1 MKLSVIIVNY
11 NVEYFLEQCLYSV
24 RKACLGLDSEVW
36 VVDNDS
42 IDGSLKMVQSKF
54 PEVNVI
60 ANKTNTGFSKA
71 NNQAIQQARGEYVLL
86 LNPDTI
92 VEEDTFLK
100 VVNFMDSHQDAGGL
114 GVKMVDGKGK
124 FLPESKRGLP
134 TPSVAFYKIFGL
146 STLFPGSKTFGKYH
160 LTYLNNEETHCV
172 DVLSGAFMLLRK
184 TALDKTGLLDED
196 YFMYGEDVDL
206 SYRITKA
213 GYKNYY
219 FPGTRI
225 VHYKGESTKK
235 SSVNYVFTFYNAMAI
250 FAGKHFSKSNAR
262 LFITLIN
269 LAIYF
274 RASLSLG
281 RRFALKAFIPV
292 LDAFTIYGGVL
303 LLKNYWESV
312 IFQGG
317 GHYPPG
323 FIFIALPLY
332 TAVWILAIFL
342 SGGYDRP
349 FKLLKV
355 FQGVFVGTVVIL
367 TAYGLLN
374 ESMRYSRALILF
386 GAIWGAF
393 GLTAIR
399 FALHLSGLK
408 AYRIGF
414 EENRRYAIIGHHDE
428 CERVAEI
435 LRRTHQQPGFIGFV
449 GTETSELGNY
459 EYIGKLSQIRDII
472 RIYGIHEVI
481 FCGRDVSSQE
491 IIDQMADLQELEVDY
506 KTAPPESMSIIGS
519 NSISTT
525 GDLFIVDINSIAK
538 PRNLRNK
545 RFFDISLAL
554 VLLLSYPALLFVV
567 KQKAGLF
574 ANIIK
579 VLFGK
584 KSWIGFSKHLDKKH
598 RLPKV
603 KMGVLTPDDAWPL
616 ETFEEKTSLKLNL
629 LYARDYRVMNDL
641 TIIYRAFGK
650 LGQG

>member
-1 MKLSVIIVNY
+1 MKLSIIIVNY
-11 NVEYFLEQCLYSV
+11 NVEFFLEQCLYSV
-24 RKACLGLDSEVW
+24 RKACAGLDTEVW
-36 VVDNDS
+36 VVDNNS
-42 IDGSLKMVQSKF
+42 IDGSLKMVQTKF
-54 PEVNVI
+54 PEVKII
-60 ANKTNTGFSKA
+60 ANKTNTGFAKA
-71 NNQAIQQARGEYVLL
+71 NNQAIRVAKSEYILL

-92 VEEDTFLK
+92 VEEDTFTK
-100 VVNFMDSHQDAGGL
+100 VIEFMDSHAEAGGL

-146 STLFPGSKTFGKYH
+146 STLFPSSKTFGKYH

-184 TALDKTGLLDED
+184 TALEKTGLLDED

-225 VHYKGESTKK
+225 IHYKGESTKK

-250 FAGKHFSKSNAR
+250 FAGKHFSKSNAKI
-262 LFITLIN
+262 FITLIN
-269 LAIYF
+269 FAIYF
-274 RASLSLG
+274 RATLSIA
-281 RRFALKAFIPV
+281 RRFALKVFIPL
-292 LDAFTIYGGVL
+292 LDALTIYGGTL
-303 LLKNYWESV
+303 LLKNYWEGV
-312 IFQGG
+312 IFQSG

-323 FIFIALPLY
+323 FIFIALPIY
-332 TAVWILAIFL
+332 TATWILAIFI

-355 FQGVFVGTVVIL
+355 FQGVFIGTVVIL
-367 TAYGLLN
+367 TAYGLLD
-374 ESMRYSRALILF
+374 ESLRYSRALILF
-386 GAIWGAF
+386 GAIWGAL
-393 GLTAIR
+393 GITAIR
-399 FALHLSGLK
+399 FALHVSGLK

-414 EENRRYAIIGHHDE
+414 EENRRYVIVGHQDE

-449 GTETSELGNY
+449 GTEASERGGS
-459 EYIGKLSQIRDII
+459 EYIGKLNQIKDII

-481 FCGRDVSSQE
+481 FCGRDVTSQE
-491 IIDQMADLQELEVDY
+491 IIDQMADLQELEIDY

-525 GDLFIVDINSIAK
+525 GDLYIVDINSIAK

-545 RFFDISLAL
+545 RFFDLSLATL
-554 VLLLSYPALLFVV
+554 LLLAFPVLLFIVV
-567 KQKAGLF
+567 HRAGLIK
-574 ANIIK
+574 NILQ
-579 VLFGK
+579 VLIGKKTWVGFGK
-584 KSWIGFSKHLDKKH
+584 TIDSKH
-598 RLPKV
+598 RLPKI
-603 KMGVLTPDDAWPL
+603 KPGVLTPDDAWPL

-629 LYARDYRVMNDL
+629 LYARDYRVINDL

-650 LGQG
+650 LGQS

>member
-1 MKLSVIIVNY
+1 MKLSIIIVNY
-11 NVEYFLEQCLYSV
+11 NVEFFLEQCLYSV
-24 RKACLGLDSEVW
+24 RKACDGLETEVW
-36 VVDNDS
+36 VVDNNS
-42 IDGSLKMVQSKF
+42 IDGSLKMVETKF
-54 PEVNVI
+54 PEVKII
-60 ANKTNTGFSKA
+60 ANKTNTGFAKA
-71 NNQAIQQARGEYVLL
+71 NNQAIRVAKGEYILL

-92 VEEDTFLK
+92 VEEDTFSK
-100 VVNFMDSHQDAGGL
+100 VIEFMDSHPDAGGL

-146 STLFPGSKTFGKYH
+146 SSFFPNSKTFGKYH
-160 LTYLNNEETHCV
+160 LTYLNNEETHSV

-184 TALDKTGLLDED
+184 STLEKTGLLDED

-225 VHYKGESTKK
+225 IHYKGESTKK

-250 FAGKHFSKSNAR
+250 FAGKHFSKNNAKV
-262 LFITLIN
+262 FIALIN
-269 LAIYF
+269 FAIYF
-274 RASLSLG
+274 RASISLA
-281 RRFALKAFIPV
+281 RRFALKAFIPL
-292 LDAFTIYGGVL
+292 LDAFTIYGGTL

-312 IFQGG
+312 IFQSG

-323 FIFIALPLY
+323 FIFIVLPLY
-332 TAVWILAIFL
+332 TATWILAIFI

-367 TAYGLLN
+367 TAYGLLD
-374 ESMRYSRALILF
+374 ESLRYSRALILF
-386 GAIWGAF
+386 GAIWGAL

-399 FALHLSGLK
+399 FALHLSGIK

-414 EENRRYAIIGHHDE
+414 EENRRYVIVGHKDE

-449 GTETSELGNY
+449 GTEASERGST
-459 EYIGKLSQIRDII
+459 EYIGKLNQIKDII

-481 FCGRDVSSQE
+481 FCGRDVTSQE
-491 IIDQMADLQELEVDY
+491 IIDQMADLQEMEVDY

-525 GDLFIVDINSIAK
+525 GDLYIVDINSISK
-538 PRNLRNK
+538 TRNLRNK
-545 RFFDISLAL
+545 RFFDLSLAFIML
-554 VLLLSYPALLFVV
+554 LSIPINLLLV
-567 KQKAGLF
+567 KQKAGMMK
-574 ANIIK
+574 NIFQ
-579 VLFGK
+579 VLIGK
-584 KSWIGFSKHLDKKH
+584 KSWVGFSKSIDTKH
-598 RLPKV
+598 RLPKI
-603 KMGVLTPDDAWPL
+603 KPGVLTPDDAWPL

-629 LYARDYRVMNDL
+629 LYARDYRVINDL